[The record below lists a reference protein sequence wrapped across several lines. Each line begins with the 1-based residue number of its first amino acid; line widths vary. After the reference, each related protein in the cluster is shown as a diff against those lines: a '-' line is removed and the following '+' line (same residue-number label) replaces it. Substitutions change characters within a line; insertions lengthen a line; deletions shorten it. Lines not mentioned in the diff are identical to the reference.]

1 MPAAAFYNGT
11 VAYDLNGFYLF
22 KRYNDHETTSG
33 IDYKYYAINEDG
45 TLTEPKTKYYATNAE
60 YCSSGFTTVYDN
72 GGYVEDRYADGDFR
86 YADGVIPETEDQR
99 TFVDANGISHFYPI
113 WPDDYLYFGQALTYG
128 YDASRAHQ
136 DIPSHINQSGNR
148 LQTDATSNRV
158 YRAPAYFQSKEMDM
172 AHFNPNAFFAQTKNG
187 DASVVAYKNMT
198 AIDFTGGNGD
208 VSGGYKK
215 GLNNKVFY
223 APLLDDDGLIGFRN
237 VDLTQNL
244 LVYTGTVSPA
254 SAATDAVVS
263 GYLPDVAYSETH
275 ATYRTVAIAS
285 TNGVKGHQI
294 VWDGSAYTATKDH
307 LLVDKQDFN
316 CPISYIF
323 AEGNRMWYQ
332 RMPDLFVDLNK
343 GWETVSLPFTAEL
356 VSTQDKGEI
365 THFYS
370 GSRTI
375 EGSNAKIGHEYWLR
389 EYKGINTASSGL
401 PDGVISA
408 TFNYPDAAGND
419 KQVDNTFLWDYYYSK
434 NTQLDANTDTYQT
447 YYEEARNLPQYPL
460 LATAKPYIIGF
471 PGKTYY
477 EFDLSG
483 DWTAENTAPT
493 APAKLDKQVISFVS
507 EPEITI
513 EVSDDELTASPIN
526 GYKFMPNYMSK
537 KVEGYLMNAEG
548 GSFDVTP
555 EGGAMTIPFRP
566 YFIAASTNSAKG
578 RKAIEHIVFDQEDS
592 AFTFE
597 DNNNPRKEEVGGEL
611 TFFVKKQLIGVTSSL
626 QKATDVAIFNTSGL
640 TIASFTIQPNETIET
655 PLPTSGVYIIRAAGG
670 KYNKKISVK

>member
-1 MPAAAFYNGT
+1 M
-11 VAYDLNGFYLF
+11 
-22 KRYNDHETTSG
+22 
-33 IDYKYYAINEDG
+33 NEDG
-45 TLTEPKTKYYATNAE
+45 TPSEPHTAYYGSNPSLCYA
-60 YCSSGFTTVYDN
+60 
-72 GGYVEDRYADGDFR
+72 GYVESRYADGDFR
-86 YADGVIPETEDQR
+86 YADGEIPSSTDDRLYTET
-99 TFVDANGISHFYPI
+99 DAQNNTTVKFAPI
-113 WPDDYLYFGQALTYG
+113 WPDDYIFFGQTLTYG
-128 YDASRAHQ
+128 HNSDRDHEEQPA
-136 DIPSHINQSGNR
+136 HINRSASLLSKGEQ
-148 LQTDATSNRV
+148 SNRV
-158 YRAPAYFQSKEMDM
+158 YRAPAYFGNKTMKV
-172 AHFNPNAFFAQTKNG
+172 AHFNPMAYL
-187 DASVVAYKNMT
+187 VAYTKPKTASDTDLKSAYPGMT
-198 AIDFTGGNGD
+198 AVDFAGHNDTNWNPGTVAG
-208 VSGGYKK
+208 K
-215 GLNNKVFY
+215 FY
-223 APLLDDDGLIGFRN
+223 SPLLDDAGL
-237 VDLTQNL
+237 
-244 LVYTGTVSPA
+244 TG
-254 SAATDAVVS
+254 
-263 GYLPDVAYSETH
+263 
-275 ATYRTVAIAS
+275 IS
-285 TNGVKGHQI
+285 TNGQTPNMLVYAPAAASTEGYANKQTYDVLNDHFAHEP
-294 VWDGSAYTATKDH
+294 VYANYDETSYSDNHSAYKRVASAIDQWGRVVGHLVQSNLTATNDH

-316 CPISYIF
+316 CPISYTF
-323 AEGNRMWYQ
+323 AGGKRMWYQ
-332 RMPDLFVDLNK
+332 RNPDLFVGLNK

-408 TFNYPDAAGND
+408 TFNYPDAAGD
-419 KQVDNTFLWDYYYSK
+419 TKTVGNTFLWDYYY
-434 NTQLDANTDTYQT
+434 NLNGRQDANTDTYQT
-447 YYEEARNLPQYPL
+447 YYQTSRNLASYPL
-460 LATAKPYIIGF
+460 LTTAQPYIIGF

-526 GYKFMPNYMSK
+526 GYKFIPNYMSK
-537 KVEGYLMNAEG
+537 KVDGYLMNAEG
-548 GSFDVTP
+548 SSFDVTP

-611 TFFVKKQLIGVTSSL
+611 TFYVKKQLIGVTSSL